1 VEIERPQLERADLGE
16 IAANLYGKL
25 LSEILARDRA
35 GRDAHD
41 GLTRGRAAAPAV
53 VTNAV
58 LLLIRVVGV
67 AGAEA
72 VLDLRVVAA
81 FLIDVL
87 DEQADRRSRR
97 ATLEDA
103 GEDLHLIRLLPLRN
117 IARAAGPAS
126 TEILLDVGFG
136 QRETGRT
143 AVDDAAHRGPMA
155 FAERRDREQSS
166 VSIACHLSC
175 SPRAAGPLCPLRSRR
190 CAHDARLARAKE
202 FPDLGRSRHQH
213 AVAAALELER
223 N

>member
-1 VEIERPQLERADLGE
+1 VDAHEPLRNLAFELVENRLAETDRHSRSDQVDSRADRVAGSAQLVEEHLELRHLVRIGRKERILVDVVEIERPQLERADLGE

-41 GLTRGRAAAPAV
+41 GLTRGRAATAAV

-117 IARAAGPAS
+117 MARAAGPAS
-126 TEILLDVGFG
+126 IEIFLD
-136 QRETGRT
+136 
-143 AVDDAAHRGPMA
+143 
-155 FAERRDREQSS
+155 
-166 VSIACHLSC
+166 
-175 SPRAAGPLCPLRSRR
+175 
-190 CAHDARLARAKE
+190 
-202 FPDLGRSRHQH
+202 
-213 AVAAALELER
+213 
-223 N
+223 